1 MIDEYDAPLTNC
13 LNDKKL
19 FNQVRSEL
27 SKFYAVLK
35 SNDDA
40 LRFMF
45 VTGITK
51 FNKAGIF
58 SALNNLRD
66 ISFSPRYGTLLGYTH
81 EEVEKYFS
89 EYLTKSAAIL
99 GTSKN
104 ELFEQLVRQYDGY
117 CFEETVTQIVFNPW
131 SLLSFFMNR
140 K

>member
-1 MIDEYDAPLTNC
+1 MDTVSIGFSFVGFDPQLDSTGDLYKQLSRWLKLNEPNSIVLLIDEHDAPLTNC

-35 SNDDA
+35 SNDGA

-81 EEVEKYFS
+81 EEVEKYGSSRF
-89 EYLTKSAAIL
+89 YVK
-99 GTSKN
+99 
-104 ELFEQLVRQYDGY
+104 
-117 CFEETVTQIVFNPW
+117 
-131 SLLSFFMNR
+131 
-140 K
+140 